1 MSSEWFL
8 IQCKPNSHRIAE
20 RNLKRQGFETFL
32 PLAEVT
38 RRKST
43 KFVNEL
49 RPLFPGYMFV
59 TFDPS
64 DAPWRKI
71 NSTQGVSRLVSFD
84 GRPKP
89 VPSALTSELQARCD
103 EAGKLLPVTDLEVGA
118 EIKISSGP
126 FSEFVGTVE
135 AIDPDKRVWVLLE
148 LMGQKSKVKLESSQV
163 SEV

>member
-1 MSSEWFL
+1 M
-8 IQCKPNSHRIAE
+8 IQSKPNSHRIAE

-71 NSTQGVSRLVSFD
+71 NSTQGVSRLVSFH

-89 VPSALTSELQARCD
+89 VPSALISELQARCD
-103 EAGKLLPVTDLEVGA
+103 EAGKLLPVNDIQVGA

-126 FSEFVGTVE
+126 FAEFVGTVE
-135 AIDPDKRVWVLLE
+135 AIDPDKRVWVLLD
-148 LMGQKSKVKLESSQV
+148 LMNQRVRTRIIPSQI
-163 SEV
+163 S